1 MVPRSWPRAFS
12 FFTLSSANRRAPT
25 TVFFFFFSFFAISL
39 APFYSRQR
47 DRAGQRRGRTFRNAD
62 HQFPCPPPS
71 CFHPRVAEMSSKK
84 GAERDTGN
92 ISIPFSG
99 GAGRIRNR
107 IPSRAFD
114 FYECRESSREYT
126 RVFPPSCISM
136 PFREIELFFPGNANG
151 RKTKGLH
158 HHSDETGSI
167 SPSLPRC
174 HRKLVFHG
182 VAACDD
188 VSESRYYEGGSCA
201 SPPPPPDPSFHPI
214 LRHSF
219 LFLLRRVFPP
229 SPAYPKG
236 IRNNS
241 SNSSRGNWVNLYA
254 EPRHGKVGT
263 IGEGKT
269 YKQISLPPP
278 LRYDLVLLFFFSLS
292 LSFFLFSFLSFFFLP
307 FQQRI

>member
-126 RVFPPSCISM
+126 RVFPASCISM

-201 SPPPPPDPSFHPI
+201 SPPPLPRILPFIRSSAIRFSF
-214 LRHSF
+214 SSA
-219 LFLLRRVFPP
+219 VFF
-229 SPAYPKG
+229 
-236 IRNNS
+236 
-241 SNSSRGNWVNLYA
+241 
-254 EPRHGKVGT
+254 
-263 IGEGKT
+263 
-269 YKQISLPPP
+269 LPPP
-278 LRYDLVLLFFFSLS
+278 PIRKEFVITR
-292 LSFFLFSFLSFFFLP
+292 
-307 FQQRI
+307 RIVRGETGSTFTRNHATEKLAQ